1 MWVELH
7 NQNSC
12 IRHQLRWLFRVQ
24 KIIVAQAVRKGEL
37 HHMKML
43 KKIPVLTIAMTVL
56 IALMMSAP
64 TRVNSATAPVD
75 LATASTFGILANTTI
90 TNAGTSSVSGSAGG
104 DIGLYA
110 GSSITGLSNLTI
122 SGTVHISDATALL
135 AKADLSKAYD
145 NAAGR
150 TPFTTI
156 ATELGGKT
164 LAPGVYTSKSGTFG
178 LTGTLTLDAKN
189 DANAVFIFQMTKTL
203 ITASASRIIMK
214 NGARACNVSWQ
225 VGSSATLGTNS
236 YFIGHIMASTSI
248 TARTG
253 ARLYGTLHAKTGA
266 VTLQSNKIMN
276 IVCSSSPT
284 EEGGML
290 PRTGSDLYGI
300 LMLGA
305 FLVLVGVV
313 GLRFRKRYE

>member
-1 MWVELH
+1 
-7 NQNSC
+7 
-12 IRHQLRWLFRVQ
+12 
-24 KIIVAQAVRKGEL
+24 
-37 HHMKML
+37 MKML
-43 KKIPVLTIAMTVL
+43 KKLPVLTIAMTVL
-56 IALMMSAP
+56 IGLMLSAP
-64 TRVNSATAPVD
+64 TRVNSATTPVD

-90 TNAGTSSVSGSAGG
+90 TNTGTSSVGGSAGG

-110 GSSITGLSNLTI
+110 GSSITGLSTLTI
-122 SGTVHISDATALL
+122 SGTMHISDATALL
-135 AKADLSKAYD
+135 AKDDLSKAYD

-164 LAPGVYTSKSGTFG
+164 LVPGVYTSTSGTFG
-178 LTGTLTLDAKN
+178 LTGTLTLDGQN

-203 ITASASRIIMK
+203 ITASASKVIMT
-214 NGARACNVSWQ
+214 NGARVCNVFWQ

-248 TARTG
+248 SAKTG
-253 ARLYGTLHAKTGA
+253 ARLYGSLHAKTGA

-284 EEGGML
+284 DEGGML
-290 PRTGSDLYGI
+290 PSTGSDLYGI
-300 LMLGA
+300 LMIGA

>member
-1 MWVELH
+1 M
-7 NQNSC
+7 
-12 IRHQLRWLFRVQ
+12 
-24 KIIVAQAVRKGEL
+24 KI
-37 HHMKML
+37 L
-43 KKIPVLTIAMTVL
+43 KKIPFLTIAMAVL
-56 IALMMSAP
+56 IAVMIGTP
-64 TRVNSATAPVD
+64 TGVSGATAPVN

-90 TNAGTSSVSGSAGG
+90 TNTGTSSVGGSAGG

-110 GSSITGLSNLTI
+110 GSSITGLSTLTI
-122 SGTVHISDATALL
+122 SGTAHISDAVALT
-135 AKADLSKAYD
+135 AKADLSSAYD

-156 ATELGGKT
+156 ETELGGKT
-164 LAPGVYTSKSGTFG
+164 LVPGVYTSTAGTFG
-178 LTGTLTLDAKN
+178 LTGTLTLDGQN

-203 ITASASRIIMK
+203 ISASASKIVMI
-214 NGARACNVSWQ
+214 NGARACNVFWQ

-236 YFIGHIMASTSI
+236 LFIGHILASTSVSA
-248 TARTG
+248 TTG
-253 ARLYGTLHAKTGA
+253 AVIYGSLHAKTGA

-276 IVCSSSPT
+276 IVCTSSPT
-284 EEGGML
+284 EEGGYL
-290 PRTGSDLYGI
+290 PNTGSNIYGI

>member
-1 MWVELH
+1 MFHKEDYLM
-7 NQNSC
+7 
-12 IRHQLRWLFRVQ
+12 
-24 KIIVAQAVRKGEL
+24 KI
-37 HHMKML
+37 L
-43 KKIPVLTIAMTVL
+43 KKIPFLTLAMAVL
-56 IALMMSAP
+56 ITVMMVTP
-64 TRVNSATAPVD
+64 TGVSGATAPVN

-90 TNAGTSSVSGSAGG
+90 TNTGTSSVGGSAGG

-110 GSSITGLSNLTI
+110 GSSITGLSTLTI
-122 SGTVHISDATALL
+122 SGTVHKSDAVAMT
-135 AKADLSKAYD
+135 AKADLSAAYD

-156 ATELGGKT
+156 ESELGGKT
-164 LAPGVYTSKSGTFG
+164 LVPGVYTSTAGNFG
-178 LTGTLTLDAKN
+178 LTGTLTLDGQN

-203 ITASASRIIMK
+203 ITASASKIVMI
-214 NGARACNVSWQ
+214 NGARVCNVFWQ

-236 YFIGHIMASTSI
+236 YFIGHILASTSVS
-248 TARTG
+248 ANTG
-253 ARLYGTLHAKTGA
+253 AAVYGSLHAKTGA

-276 IVCSSSPT
+276 IVCTSSPT
-284 EEGGML
+284 VEGGLL
-290 PRTGSDLYGI
+290 PSTGSDIYGL